1 MNYNFAYLIK
11 MENNIELSRELRAYQ
26 GEKKLTKLAVT
37 SEQQRMKELLLGAM
51 GDDMKSVL
59 NGEKR
64 IEISNYKKKRFQL
77 LSWFKRILRKF

>member
-1 MNYNFAYLIK
+1 

-37 SEQQRMKELLLGAM
+37 SEQQRMKELLLGSM

-64 IEISNYKKKRFQL
+64 IEITKKKKKRFQL

>member
-1 MNYNFAYLIK
+1 

-64 IEISNYKKKRFQL
+64 IFLINWLFTNLISNYKKKRFQL

>member
-1 MNYNFAYLIK
+1 

-64 IEISNYKKKRFQL
+64 IEISNYKKKRLQL

>member
-1 MNYNFAYLIK
+1 
-11 MENNIELSRELRAYQ
+11 MENNIELSRELMAYQ

>member
-1 MNYNFAYLIK
+1 
-11 MENNIELSRELRAYQ
+11 MENNIELSRELSAYQ

>member
-1 MNYNFAYLIK
+1 

-51 GDDMKSVL
+51 GDDMKTVL

>member
-1 MNYNFAYLIK
+1 

-64 IEISNYKKKRFQL
+64 IFLINWLFTNL
-77 LSWFKRILRKF
+77 IFLAIL